1 VDASGGLRGGTG
13 GTNGAGGTITLTAD
27 FVTLNQTTTTGML
40 SLHAPTVRL
49 EGALS
54 FGSLD
59 PMSVGPTV
67 VQVGVA
73 TATSTGGSIQT
84 AIDIAADDV
93 TTIMLDAGTFHER
106 GILLDKRVDIVGAG
120 SNAMTGS
127 IIDASGASGFT
138 GRGNIMDGLTV
149 TVGGANAMNTVSL
162 QGFAVTNAMHDGI
175 VLDRGG
181 GMNTIAFIAL
191 SNVAARMNGN
201 DGLAITGTGTVTDLA
216 LSNVTLMS
224 NTGNGLHVAGGT
236 IAPQSDV
243 MGSFGMLIDSS
254 TIASNATD
262 GIRIEADAT
271 DVILKGDI
279 IADNDGDG
287 VFIAGTVDDLV
298 IQDSH
303 LGAIDVDGNPIT
315 TGDNFSRE
323 PQ

>member
-1 VDASGGLRGGTG
+1 
-13 GTNGAGGTITLTAD
+13 
-27 FVTLNQTTTTGML
+27 
-40 SLHAPTVRL
+40 
-49 EGALS
+49 
-54 FGSLD
+54 
-59 PMSVGPTV
+59 
-67 VQVGVA
+67 VA

-224 NTGNGLHVAGGT
+224 NTGNGLHIVGGT
-236 IAPQSDV
+236 IAPQSGV

-287 VFIAGTVDDLV
+287 VFIAGTVDDLA

-303 LGAIDVDGNPIT
+303 LGAIDVDDNPMT
-315 TGDNFSRE
+315 TGNNFGGNGSNGIDIQFSQLTGVAFLNSTFNGNGTGASGGGDGIFIIASTINSGRSNR
-323 PQ
+323 